1 MLLIGNGKV
10 ITRDSANPYLENGAV
25 VTDGENIKEVGILD
39 AMKQKYPEAEFVD
52 AHGGVIMPGLIN
64 AHTHIY
70 SGLARGLSIVGNNP
84 TNFLEVL
91 EGTWW
96 AIDRQLD
103 LDGTRACAWATVL
116 DCIRDGVTTI
126 FDHHASYGETANSLS
141 VIADVAKQFGVRSC
155 LCYEVSDRNG
165 VDQMKAAVAENVRFG
180 KEAKKDPSRL
190 AAMMGLHASFTL
202 SPETLDYVKA
212 QNEDK
217 LGYHVHV
224 AEGPE
229 DVADSKEKYGMTP
242 VRRLVESGILGPK
255 SIAGHCVHVTDQD
268 VELLKESQAKV
279 VHNPESNMG
288 NAVGTTDILKLL
300 GAGITV
306 GLGTDGYTN
315 DMLESYKVANCLVK
329 HEQHKPYVGW
339 GEVPHMLFENN
350 RKMANEFFDTTVGIL
365 KKGAAADVI
374 VLDYAAPTPLDENNI
389 NGHLLFG
396 ANGMYVVTTISD
408 GVPRMI
414 DRKLQG
420 IDKAE
425 VMNEV
430 LATSKGLW
438 KRLNP

>member
-1 MLLIGNGKV
+1 MIVLGKGTV
-10 ITRDSANPYLENGAV
+10 ITRDTDRPIIYDGAV
-25 VTDGENIKEVGILD
+25 VIDGTQIIDIGAYDELCKQYKD
-39 AMKQKYPEAEFVD
+39 AKIID
-52 AHGGVIMPGLIN
+52 AHGGLIMPGFIN
-64 AHTHIY
+64 AHHHIY
-70 SGLARGLSIVGNNP
+70 SALARGLSLPGPAP
-84 TNFLEVL
+84 TNFGEIL
-91 EGTWW
+91 EGLWFY
-96 AIDRQLD
+96 LD
-103 LDGTRACAWATVL
+103 NKLTAPDVKASALLTYLG
-116 DCIRDGVTTI
+116 CIENGVTTI

-165 VDQMKAAVAENVRFG
+165 FG

-212 QNEDK
+212 HNEDK

-242 VRRLVESGILGPK
+242 VGRLVESGILGPK

-300 GAGITV
+300 GAGIIV

-365 KKGAAADVI
+365 KKGADADVI

-425 VMNEV
+425 VMNEI